1 MIRTQDRAQRGE
13 CESSVVIL
21 DRPVGRAKLAIGRVA
36 MPSIGYVSL
45 CASPAPNELA
55 ADPSRNLCVHRL
67 IFTEQLRF
75 HAALIAFSLLTPAVA
90 RPQATGSIAGIVTAT
105 PMSRPL
111 SDVRITLVG
120 SERAAATDASG
131 RYRLDGLAPGDYSL
145 TATRLGRAPATKT
158 VRLLAGATAIADFD
172 LAPGSVL
179 LSGVV
184 VSAARSVE
192 AARAVAAT
200 VHVMAAEAV
209 RTSPARAT
217 DDLIRELPGLELPRT
232 SSTASGPEG
241 IVSIRGADEGRTLVL
256 LDNVPLNDPWG
267 EWIQW
272 NRAPR
277 FQLDRVEVVEGGG
290 SSLYGNY
297 AMGGVIAM
305 YSPPIVKRGYALL
318 AAGGSRGLVDFSAYG
333 SDLVGPLGYSVSA
346 EYGSGGGYT
355 VLRPDQRGPLD
366 QESSVTRRNV
376 RGRVEYAF
384 GQASALFADASYF
397 NDDRRLGT
405 PLTEPNGRRIGG
417 GVLGANLATPG
428 NGRFEVRLYGQ
439 RQTYDSRSS
448 IVNSA
453 RTSERPNVAQSIP
466 SHDLGGS
473 LQWSRGLGMFELLSI
488 GGDFRDMVGRL
499 DETVYA
505 ANGSVAGTR
514 TSGGSQR
521 VGGAFVQGVLTPV
534 EPLRLEASARVDEW
548 RSYAGSRLDSTASP
562 ASAATYADKSNSA
575 FAPRL
580 GVRYALLPSLAVR
593 GSWFQAFRAPTLS
606 EEYRTFFAGPN
617 VFIGNPALTPEH
629 LTGWDAGLDW
639 QPSPLLELRATV
651 FTNHYTDLDDFV
663 FLNPGPNPGGV
674 TLQRQNLGSAHASG
688 VEGEVALHPTDE
700 LTLAGSYNYDDAR
713 VNSTGAPVNRVPLQK
728 GSARISWDAPR
739 IAMLNLIYRYEGPNH
754 ALGGKTMGPYAL
766 VDLDVRR
773 EISRGT
779 ELLASVQNLF
789 DRQYT
794 ANWSGPLES
803 VGLPR
808 TVRVGLAARSF

>member
-1 MIRTQDRAQRGE
+1 MH
-13 CESSVVIL
+13 
-21 DRPVGRAKLAIGRVA
+21 
-36 MPSIGYVSL
+36 SL
-45 CASPAPNELA
+45 IFP
-55 ADPSRNLCVHRL
+55 HRL
-67 IFTEQLRF
+67 WL
-75 HAALIAFSLLTPAVA
+75 HAASIAFSLFVPAVA
-90 RPQATGSIAGIVTAT
+90 HPQAMGSITGTVTAASA
-105 PMSRPL
+105 SRPL
-111 SDVRITLVG
+111 SDVRITVVG
-120 SERAAATDASG
+120 SERAAATNASG
-131 RYRLDGLAPGDYSL
+131 RYRLDGLGPGDYTL
-145 TATRLGRAPATKT
+145 TAFRLGRATATRT
-158 VRLLAGATAIADFD
+158 VRVSAGGTAIADFE

-184 VSAARSVE
+184 VSATRSVE

-200 VHVMAAEAV
+200 VNVMPAEAV
-209 RTSPARAT
+209 RTSPARTA
-217 DDLIRELPGLELPRT
+217 DDLIRELPGVELPRT

-267 EWIQW
+267 EWVQW

-305 YSPPIVKRGYALL
+305 YSPPIVTRGYNLL
-318 AAGGSRGLVDFSAYG
+318 AAGGSRGLMDFSAYG
-333 SDLVGPLGYSVSA
+333 SDVAGSLGYSLSG

-366 QESSVTRRNV
+366 QETSVTRRNV
-376 RGRVEYAF
+376 RGRLEYSF
-384 GQASALFADASYF
+384 GQASALFADANYF
-397 NDDRRLGT
+397 SDDRRLGT
-405 PLTEPNGRRIGG
+405 PLTEPNGRHIGG
-417 GVLGANLATPG
+417 GVLGANVGTLG
-428 NGRFEVRLYGQ
+428 SGRLEARLYGQ
-439 RQTYDSRSS
+439 QQTYDSRSS
-448 IVNSA
+448 VVNPA

-466 SHDLGGS
+466 SYDLGGS
-473 LQWSRGLGMFELLSI
+473 LQWSRRLGMFDLLSI
-488 GGDFRDMVGRL
+488 GGDFRQMIGRL

-505 ANGSVAGTR
+505 ANGSVAGSR

-534 EPLRLEASARVDEW
+534 APLRIEASARIDGW
-548 RSYAGSRLDSTASP
+548 RSYAGSRVDSTASP
-562 ASAATYADKSNSA
+562 AVATTYADKSNSA

-629 LTGWDAGLDW
+629 LTGWDAGIDW
-639 QPSPLLELRATV
+639 QPSPVLELRATV

-663 FLNPGPNPGGV
+663 FLNAGPNPGGI

-688 VEGEVALHPTDE
+688 VEGEIALHPTE
-700 LTLAGSYNYDDAR
+700 QLTVAGSYDYDDAR

-728 GSARISWDAPR
+728 GSARVTWNAPQ
-739 IAMLNLIYRYEGPNH
+739 IATLNLIYRYEGPNH

-766 VDLDVRR
+766 VDFDVRR
-773 EISRGT
+773 EIVRGT
-779 ELLASVQNLF
+779 ELLASVQNVF

-808 TVRVGLAARSF
+808 TVRVGLAAHSF